1 MLPIT
6 LLAAAALLVS
16 APAAFAQDD
25 QAQTQAPAEAAA
37 PPVRYAVPRSQA
49 PQRSPERAP
58 APARQA
64 EPQRVPIQR
73 AGPVQRVEP
82 MTPPQAQAPVA
93 QAPVAADDQQ
103 RRAVPRGSR
112 PREDNPP
119 VGTAVPRAG
128 VVRPPADRGP
138 RVVDRGPRVVT
149 RGYYRTPTVY
159 NNYYYY
165 PRRSYPYGYGAFGL
179 GYFYYDPYRWSPGL
193 SVNLGVGSGY
203 PYYGGYY
210 GGGYYGGGY
219 YGSGGYYPRPG
230 YPVGH
235 LRLRVTPRHAQ
246 VFVDGYYAGV
256 VDDYDGI
263 VQALSLED
271 GPYHIELVAPGY
283 EPLEFDV
290 RIIPGQK
297 ITYRGDL
304 IPQRP

>member
-1 MLPIT
+1 MPQALVLAGVV
-6 LLAAAALLVS
+6 LLLG

-25 QAQTQAPAEAAA
+25 QP
-37 PPVRYAVPRSQA
+37 RRAVPRSQA
-49 PQRSPERAP
+49 PARAP
-58 APARQA
+58 EPDRQA

-73 AGPVQRVEP
+73 AGPAQRSTP
-82 MTPPQAQAPVA
+82 SAPPQAAAPAPVA
-93 QAPVAADDQQ
+93 PPQASSSADAQQ

-112 PREDNPP
+112 PREDNPAIG
-119 VGTAVPRAG
+119 VAVPRTQ
-128 VVRPPADRGP
+128 VQRPPIDRGP
-138 RVVDRGPRVVT
+138 RVVDRGPRVVN
-149 RGYYRTPTVY
+149 RGYYRNPTVY

-179 GYFYYDPYRWSPGL
+179 GYFYYNPYRWHPGY
-193 SVNLGVGSGY
+193 SVNIGIGSGY

-210 GGGYYGGGY
+210 GSGY

-230 YPVGH
+230 YPVGE

-256 VDDYDGI
+256 VDDFDGML
-263 VQALSLED
+263 QSLSLED
-271 GPYHIELVAPGY
+271 GPYRIEIVAPGY

-290 RIIPGQK
+290 RILPGQK

-304 IPQRP
+304 LPQRP

>member
-1 MLPIT
+1 VIAHGKIVAEVVSMTPRT
-6 LLAAAALLVS
+6 LLVAAAVLLS
-16 APAAFAQDD
+16 APLASAQESE
-25 QAQTQAPAEAAA
+25 PR
-37 PPVRYAVPRSQA
+37 VAVPRSEA
-49 PQRSPERAP
+49 AARRAAEPQ
-58 APARQA
+58 RQA

-73 AGPVQRVEP
+73 AGPVQRAEP
-82 MTPPQAQAPVA
+82 AAQQPVAPIQPPQTAVN
-93 QAPVAADDQQ
+93 ADAQQ

-119 VGTAVPRAG
+119 VGVAVPRSS
-128 VVRPPADRGP
+128 VVRPPAGRGPVVVNRGP
-138 RVVDRGPRVVT
+138 RVVN

-179 GYFYYDPYRWSPGL
+179 GYFYYNPYSWPGY
-193 SVNLGVGSGY
+193 SVNIGVGSGY

-210 GGGYYGGGY
+210 GGPY
-219 YGSGGYYPRPG
+219 YGSGYYGAGGFYPRPG

-263 VQALSLED
+263 VQALALED
-271 GPYHIELVAPGY
+271 GPYHIELVAPGFQ
-283 EPLEFDV
+283 PLEFDV

>member
-1 MLPIT
+1 MAARFSREFRTFFVIPRGKNVAEVVFMLPMT

-25 QAQTQAPAEAAA
+25 QPQTQQPAEAPSS

-49 PQRSPERAP
+49 PV
-58 APARQA
+58 RQA

-73 AGPVQRVEP
+73 AAPVQA
-82 MTPPQAQAPVA
+82 PPPVIS
-93 QAPVAADDQQ
+93 ADAQQ

-119 VGTAVPRAG
+119 IGTAVPRQG
-128 VVRPPADRGP
+128 GVRPPGDRGP
-138 RVVDRGPRVVT
+138 RVVDRGPRVVN

-179 GYFYYDPYRWSPGL
+179 GYFYYNPYRWYPGY
-193 SVNLGVGSGY
+193 SVNIGIGSGY
-203 PYYGGYY
+203 PYY

-230 YPVGH
+230 YPVGE

-246 VFVDGYYAGV
+246 VFIDGYYAGV

-263 VQALSLED
+263 VQSLRLED
-271 GPYHIELVAPGY
+271 GPYHVELVAPGY

-304 IPQRP
+304 LPQRP

>member
-1 MLPIT
+1 MIPRT
-6 LLAAAALLVS
+6 LLAAAVLLLS
-16 APAAFAQDD
+16 APLAFAQDD
-25 QAQTQAPAEAAA
+25 QAQTQTPAEAAA
-37 PPVRYAVPRSQA
+37 PPVRYAVPRSQ
-49 PQRSPERAP
+49 RSPEPTRAP
-58 APARQA
+58 EPGRQA

-73 AGPVQRVEP
+73 AAP
-82 MTPPQAQAPVA
+82 TTSADAQE
-93 QAPVAADDQQ
+93 

-112 PREDNPP
+112 PRGDNPP
-119 VGTAVPRAG
+119 VGTAVPRARAE
-128 VVRPPADRGP
+128 RPPQRPPDDRGP
-138 RVVDRGPRVVT
+138 RVVDRGPRVVN

-159 NNYYYY
+159 NNHYYY
-165 PRRSYPYGYGAFGL
+165 PRRSYPYGYGGFGL
-179 GYFYYDPYRWSPGL
+179 GYFYYDPYRWSPGV
-193 SVNLGVGSGY
+193 SANIGVGSGY

-210 GGGYYGGGY
+210 YGGGY
-219 YGSGGYYPRPG
+219 YGAGGYYPRPG
-230 YPVGH
+230 YPIGE

-271 GPYHIELVAPGY
+271 GPYHIELVALGY

-290 RIIPGQK
+290 RIIPGRK